1 MERFLFFL
9 TGISLVTI
17 GIITIGQSIV
27 IKEATQLNKEKRN
40 SLEIQIQNLEKSI
53 NSLETKT
60 QNMTNLIEEN
70 IKKEKYY
77 NDLYNQLEKASKTVP
92 K

>member
-60 QNMTNLIEEN
+60 QNMANLIEEN